1 MARKKLNLTYISN
14 DRMRKRSFNQRR
26 EGFMKKLNDLKI
38 LCDVN
43 ACAVIYNPFNS
54 NPEMWPSKSEV
65 DNVIKKLKMLTETQK
80 KLKSVNHEEFL
91 NLYISKVEKQSKKL
105 IVDNKENCLKEVM
118 FKCLSGNMGDFVM
131 TNNDRLDLC
140 KFIDQYLRNLY
151 HHKNET
157 LNNPNFEIGE
167 SSSMD
172 MAPTTTIANMAPT
185 TTIANMATTVVDEGM
200 TPPIIPEVSSSS
212 FLNSPLFNSPQLTN
226 GLQFIVSP
234 NHRLED
240 VNLAS
245 NLFFSDAQ
253 NICSP
258 AMNQFITPSNQGA
271 EHVNFLESNFLPN
284 NNQEVYIP
292 AMDQDDFSYPNQNH
306 NENQQQRFIDEM
318 MKYDEKTSFPWIV
331 DNNYYN
337 HNQ

>member
-200 TPPIIPEVSSSS
+200 TPPIIPE
-212 FLNSPLFNSPQLTN
+212 
-226 GLQFIVSP
+226 FIVSP